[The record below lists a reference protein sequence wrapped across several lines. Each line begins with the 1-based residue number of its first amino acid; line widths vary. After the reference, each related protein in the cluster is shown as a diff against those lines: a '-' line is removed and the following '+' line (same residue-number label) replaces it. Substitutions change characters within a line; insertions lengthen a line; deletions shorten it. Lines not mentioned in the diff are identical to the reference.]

1 MPSGGPTIAKAYV
14 AIIPTTKDAQKNIA
28 KTLIPDLSS
37 AGEAGGTAMSGGIS
51 GALKANAGKIATL
64 AKVALAGVGIAA
76 VKKFTEDVVGTFSE
90 WEQLTGG
97 VEKIFDEL
105 DMSAITQDARDAYKT
120 LGLSATQYMEAMT
133 DVGATFASTL
143 GDAKGYSVAKEGM
156 QAIADYAS
164 GTGRNVDMLT
174 EKYTLITR
182 AASSYQSIADQFSG
196 ILPATGDAFVQ
207 QAYAAGYLSEQY
219 EKVSDIPLPEYQEA
233 LTHMLTDG
241 VDALGLLGNTAR
253 EADTTLA
260 GATSQMSASWSNLLV
275 AFGEG
280 SASDINSAFSR
291 VLDSAGTLAGL
302 VKDRLVIIFQG
313 LVSAVPG
320 MAAQMMEK
328 FRASIEGTPLAP
340 IWDSIAQGFQTL
352 IDTIS
357 TMDMTPLTSVIASA
371 QTAGEQLLGVLGEV
385 GGIIMDVIMNLLWP
399 VLQEIWGFIEDHI
412 VPGVLYLWDI
422 MQPGLSL
429 ALDYLGQVYEWIGQ
443 IISSLVDFLN
453 PAIKILFDILAP
465 IFDAVISALG
475 QIFSTVI
482 SVLGQIWSKLKPF
495 IDRIVKDV
503 SGFFSALGQW
513 LNAVMP
519 VVSRVAT
526 AIGQAVAQ
534 LVQWASSMV
543 TQLIRGIGNIISG
556 VIGIVTGIMS
566 VIHDIVTGNFNALVR
581 DFWNLVGSIGQV
593 IWGIVEVITSPFAEA
608 FRQIKRLWNNTIGR
622 MSFTVPSWVPGIG
635 GSSFS
640 MPQLANG
647 GTLTSAGTVMV
658 GEAGPEILTLP
669 RGARVTPLSSADATT
684 GGTTYSV
691 QVGNV
696 DLSDDDQVRRVTR
709 DYLEFLAR
717 MATPGGVSA

>member
-14 AIIPTTKDAQKNIA
+14 AIIPTTKDAQKNIS

-280 SASDINSAFSR
+280 SATDINAAFSR

-320 MAAQMMEK
+320 MATQMMEK

-357 TMDMTPLTSVIASA
+357 TMDMTPITSVLASA
-371 QTAGEQLLGVLGEV
+371 QEVGQQLLGVLVEV
-385 GGIIMDVIMNLLWP
+385 GNLVMDVVMNLLWP
-399 VLQEIWGFIEDHI
+399 VLQELWKFIEDHV
-412 VPGVLYLWDI
+412 VPGVLYLWDVI
-422 MQPGLSL
+422 QPGLTL
-429 ALDYLGQVYEWIGQ
+429 IQEYLTQLFDWIKLIVGALIDYL
-443 IISSLVDFLN
+443 N
-453 PAIKILFDILAP
+453 PVIKIIFAYLSP
-465 IFDAVISALG
+465 IFDAIIASIG
-475 QIFSTVI
+475 QILATVI
-482 SVLGQIWSKLKPF
+482 DVATKVWGTIQPF
-495 IDRIVKDV
+495 IDRLVRDFA
-503 SGFFSALGQW
+503 GFFSALGQW

-519 VVSRVAT
+519 VVSKIAG
-526 AIGQAVAQ
+526 AIGSV
-534 LVQWASSMV
+534 LGGIIRWISGEVSRV
-543 TQLIRGIGNIISG
+543 VRGIGNIISG
-556 VIGIVTGIMS
+556 LIGVVTGIIS
-566 VIHDIVTGNFNALVR
+566 VIHDIVTGNFSALVR

-593 IWGIVEVITSPFAEA
+593 IWGIVQVITAPFAEA
-608 FRQIKRLWNNTIGR
+608 FSQIKRLWNNTIGR
-622 MSFTVPSWVPGIG
+622 MRFTVPSWVPGIG

-640 MPQLANG
+640 MPQLARG
-647 GTLTSAGTVMV
+647 GTLTSSGTVMV

-691 QVGNV
+691 HVGNV

-717 MATPGGVSA
+717 MATPGGVPA